1 MPPLRSLT
9 FAAAAVLI
17 LIASIPCR
25 AQIVAVTTARHD
37 LKLGMT
43 VPGRV
48 AEIAVKVGDRVK
60 AGDILIRLDDQASK
74 ALVDLYALRAGS
86 TVSIE
91 AAEAE
96 MKLADVE
103 ERRVRE
109 AFEKDAAG
117 HFEVERAALQTN
129 LARLRLVQAREA
141 HQQAAAQLAQATI
154 DHAHFTLRAPLAGVI
169 EDIAVSPGETVEQ
182 LKPVLRLVVTD
193 PLQIDAHVP
202 TSLTAALTTSSRAF
216 IVPRDA
222 DTPAS
227 RAPGS
232 PTSPAPPAAPRE
244 ARIVHIAQVADA
256 RSNTRMVRLELPNP
270 GNQPAGNHVL
280 VYFNEPPPGAPGTP
294 GATGAPR
301 D

>member
-1 MPPLRSLT
+1 MLILAL
-9 FAAAAVLI
+9 AAPGQAQIAAVT
-17 LIASIPCR
+17 A
-25 AQIVAVTTARHD
+25 ARHD

-48 AEIAVKVGDRVK
+48 AEIAVKVGDRVE
-60 AGDILIRLDDQASK
+60 AGDILIRLDDQASR
-74 ALVDLYALRAGS
+74 ALVDLYTLRAGS

-141 HQQAAAQLAQATI
+141 HQQAAAQLAQAKI
-154 DHAHFTLRAPLAGVI
+154 DHSHFTLRAPLTGVV

-202 TSLTAALTTSSRAF
+202 TSLTAALATSSRAF

-222 DTPAS
+222 DTSPS
-227 RAPGS
+227 RAPG
-232 PTSPAPPAAPRE
+232 PQPPPVAPRE

-270 GNQPAGNHVL
+270 GNLPAGNHVL
-280 VYFNEPPPGAPGTP
+280 VYFHEPPSAGTP
-294 GATGAPR
+294 ETQPGSAGR
-301 D
+301 

>member
-1 MPPLRSLT
+1 MTTLRSLT
-9 FAAAAVLI
+9 SAAAAALL
-17 LIASIPCR
+17 LIASMPSQ
-25 AQIVAVTTARHD
+25 AQVAAVTTARHD
-37 LKLGMT
+37 LKLAMT

-48 AEIAVKVGDRVK
+48 AEISVKVGDRVK
-60 AGDILIRLDDQASK
+60 AGDPLIRLDDQASK
-74 ALVDLYALRAGS
+74 ALVDLHALRAES

-129 LARLRLVQAREA
+129 LARLRLLQAREA
-141 HQQAAAQLAQATI
+141 HQQAQAQLAQAKI
-154 DHAHFTLRAPLAGVI
+154 DHAHFTLRAPMAGVI

-202 TSLTAALTTSSRAF
+202 TSLTTGLTTSSRVF
-216 IVPRDA
+216 VVSRDDA
-222 DTPAS
+222 PTPQS
-227 RAPGS
+227 PGAP
-232 PTSPAPPAAPRE
+232 AAAAAPRQ

-270 GNQPAGNHVL
+270 GNLPAGSHML
-280 VYFNEPPPGAPGTP
+280 VYFGEPPPGA
-294 GATGAPR
+294 TGAAGG
-301 D
+301 